1 MPAPP
6 KPNEIPV
13 LLIDEEPGKVSF
25 KFKNDRSKVFP
36 HDKPIY
42 VNGTDIA
49 IGTVSTL
56 SDNVFYFEDEDD
68 NDNTGNYLYDADR
81 HPIGFVKNL
90 TNSFYIKQSDLAGG
104 ANPPSAH
111 PEPVGIDNLEVGNEY
126 EFVIQSLT
134 ETEQRIYRGMLISNN
149 NGTLRITDY
158 TINDG
163 VRQDGNRS
171 FPLAWVRRATIPTE
185 PVSSLPPP
193 PAGGGKKKKVKKTKK
208 AKKSKKAKKTQR
220 KSIRSRHR
228 RRV

>member
-1 MPAPP
+1 M
-6 KPNEIPV
+6 KEQGR
-13 LLIDEEPGKVSF
+13 GKVSF
-25 KFKNDRSKVFP
+25 VFDDDRDKEIPDDVTLYLKNND
-36 HDKPIY
+36 
-42 VNGTDIA
+42 NDIA

-56 SDNVFYFEDEDD
+56 SDNVFYSEDEDD

-104 ANPPSAH
+104 ANLPSAH
-111 PEPVGIDNLEVGNEY
+111 PEPVGINNLEVGNEY

-134 ETEQRIYRGMLISNN
+134 DTEERIYRGMLISNT

-171 FPLAWVRRATIPTE
+171 FPLAWVISATIPTE

-193 PAGGGKKKKVKKTKK
+193 PAGG
-208 AKKSKKAKKTQR
+208 
-220 KSIRSRHR
+220 
-228 RRV
+228 